1 MCVSEFK
8 TFEALFGR
16 DRKYFTEVQIY
27 PEVMI
32 KNGEARV
39 KSFQTYIWNFSCGTV

>member
-39 KSFQTYIWNFSCGTV
+39 KSNDVSSWNGIT